1 MRKSSLRLILPLLP
15 LCMALNASEKTEHEF
30 AQSQWTFQGMAN
42 TAVTGEAFYGEFSS
56 LPASLVSKPL
66 NPPDQTR
73 SDSELY
79 QPETGFDGTYEPW
92 SVHQKILQQLRDY
105 AAAFHSG

>member
-66 NPPDQTR
+66 NPPLKAD
-73 SDSELY
+73 EI
-79 QPETGFDGTYEPW
+79 TGFSFQDRK
-92 SVHQKILQQLRDY
+92 SVV
-105 AAAFHSG
+105 

>member
-42 TAVTGEAFYGEFSS
+42 TAVTGEMFYG
-56 LPASLVSKPL
+56 
-66 NPPDQTR
+66 
-73 SDSELY
+73 
-79 QPETGFDGTYEPW
+79 
-92 SVHQKILQQLRDY
+92 
-105 AAAFHSG
+105 